1 MRIFEIRRREGAMK
15 RLFRMLKIGVFM
27 LIISS
32 LVTSLVG
39 CRLLSDKQKSYNN
52 EYEKKLSEL
61 VYEKQML
68 INEKNGLDSDMENKL
83 GNASFMSLVFAELDD
98 ALYNVVYPMMS
109 PDEEGAVELVGVM
122 ALSPDEL
129 PGMEGNVTLDEYNE
143 LISHGWGAALYW
155 DGHGELADFVTD
167 MQSLLSALD
176 IDMPSSVIF
185 AKGAYTSSYD
195 EVLADCGIE
204 NAIHSGEEEMKFVEK
219 NDPDGIWHPG
229 RIGWRWVGESTR
241 LKQTVEKNDGYALFE
256 IGFDN
261 SEDKSHTSFF
271 ALATAEETDQQRQ
284 EKFRNMLDSF
294 RASIAA
300 GKIEVC
306 NIDDARSRY
315 ASYYDNKDTLEAE
328 KAARLAEIESAIN
341 DVTRRMTELYNEYY

>member
-129 PGMEGNVTLDEYNE
+129 PGMEGSSPSVRYKLIILIKGNV
-143 LISHGWGAALYW
+143 AL
-155 DGHGELADFVTD
+155 
-167 MQSLLSALD
+167 
-176 IDMPSSVIF
+176 
-185 AKGAYTSSYD
+185 
-195 EVLADCGIE
+195 
-204 NAIHSGEEEMKFVEK
+204 HSGKLV
-219 NDPDGIWHPG
+219 
-229 RIGWRWVGESTR
+229 R
-241 LKQTVEKNDGYALFE
+241 
-256 IGFDN
+256 
-261 SEDKSHTSFF
+261 
-271 ALATAEETDQQRQ
+271 
-284 EKFRNMLDSF
+284 
-294 RASIAA
+294 
-300 GKIEVC
+300 
-306 NIDDARSRY
+306 
-315 ASYYDNKDTLEAE
+315 
-328 KAARLAEIESAIN
+328 
-341 DVTRRMTELYNEYY
+341 